1 MGQSRSAAARGWAE
15 RAAGEAEVVKPDDPC
30 GDGEA
35 GLPPNEQAV
44 ATDMRTEI
52 RRALGTIRSFIAQSF
67 YVWFCARRVT
77 IVSYT
82 DDAPRVPAP
91 QVFFSEFRVAGDVR
105 KLSA

>member
-1 MGQSRSAAARGWAE
+1 M
-15 RAAGEAEVVKPDDPC
+15 
-30 GDGEA
+30 
-35 GLPPNEQAV
+35 PPNEQAV
-44 ATDMRTEI
+44 AIDMRTEI

-105 KLSA
+105 KLSALLIEGLSFAYLSARSRRKRVTHSAVS